1 MAMDRAR
8 GETRARADSARPT
21 LEEVAALAGVSTA
34 TVSRV
39 LNNSTPVSEGARAS
53 VERAVAELGYV
64 PNPAARSLARRRTDT
79 IALVVS
85 EPDELAF
92 ADPFYPAIVHGIG
105 EAIAD
110 TDLQLILLLAQGSR
124 AREKVER
131 YVLQGHVDG
140 VVMLCQHGDD
150 ALPRAFVA
158 ADVPIVMTGRPR
170 DTLTVPFVD
179 ADNRDG
185 ARAAT
190 EHLLRT
196 RRRVATIT
204 GPLDLT
210 VTADR
215 FEGYRDAVAAAGLAF
230 DPDLVAAGDFTAESG
245 GRAMEELL
253 EHAPDVDGVFAASD
267 VMAVGALRYLAAAG
281 RRVPDDIAVIG
292 FDDIAAAATSTPPL
306 TTMRQPFAAMTEA
319 LTDLLRRRITGA
331 AAPDERIVFATELIR
346 RASA

>member
-1 MAMDRAR
+1 MTVRPD
-8 GETRARADSARPT
+8 GTRPT
-21 LEEVAALAGVSTA
+21 LEQVAALAGVSTA

-39 LNNSTPVSEGARAS
+39 LNRSPRVSASARAS
-53 VERAVAELGYV
+53 VEGAVAELGYV

-85 EPDELAF
+85 EPEERAF

-110 TDLQLILLLAQGSR
+110 TDLQLILLLAQGTR
-124 AREKVER
+124 AQQKVER

-158 ADVPIVMTGRPR
+158 AGIPIVMTGRPR
-170 DTLTVPFVD
+170 DTLSLPFVD
-179 ADNRDG
+179 ADNRGG

-190 EHLLRT
+190 EHLLRSK
-196 RRRVATIT
+196 RRVATIT

-215 FEGYRDAVAAAGLAF
+215 FDGYRDALAAAGIAF
-230 DPDLVAAGDFTAESG
+230 EPDLVAAGDFTAESG
-245 GRAMEELL
+245 GRAMEQLL
-253 EHAPDVDGVFAASD
+253 GRVRVDGVFAASD
-267 VMAVGALRYLAAAG
+267 AMAIGALRQLEAVGA
-281 RRVPDDIAVIG
+281 RVPHDVAVVG
-292 FDDIAAAATSTPPL
+292 FDDVAVAASAVPPL
-306 TTMRQPFAAMTEA
+306 TTMRQPFAEMTRA
-319 LTDLLRRRITGA
+319 LTDLLQRRIAGV
-331 AAPDERIVFATELIR
+331 AAPDEHIVFPTELVR